1 MGGLQGLGFR
11 GLGFKQGE
19 GDVVSRM
26 MMGVS
31 RVTRRILGVTKPTY
45 SVPLTLHVWDPSK

>member
-11 GLGFKQGE
+11 GLGFSQGE

-26 MMGVS
+26 IMGGYETHLLS
-31 RVTRRILGVTKPTY
+31 P
-45 SVPLTLHVWDPSK
+45 PDPPCMGSQ